1 MSTAATTDPAPRPR
15 PGIGVEIALALG
27 LVTLATIVL
36 NAGVFWLLL
45 KKTEETRR
53 TDLALALSAA
63 LAAQLEVEAQRPAPE
78 DGYRRVLSAYAGAG
92 LELEELWV
100 SDASGSP
107 IAGAAVPRA
116 DGLDPG
122 LRAAFFGREQHAE
135 VRGLLWEVRSVRVT
149 TPIAPHGRPVAALR
163 VQIPLRLELVP
174 GGPAGFVLAYSGSSG
189 MAVSLFG
196 FSLLRRR
203 LLRPIAVLRAGT
215 ERIAEGDF
223 GHRVRVDAAQELQ
236 DLCVALNQMSA
247 SLASFR
253 ERTEDQLSRLAAANA
268 GLREA
273 QGALVRSERLAGVG
287 RLAAGL
293 AHEVGN
299 PLAAVSGYMELLQS
313 GLGDPA
319 LERDLVARS
328 RQELG
333 RIHRVIRQLLDYSRT
348 GPGHPEALS
357 VVAAVEEAFSTVR
370 HQPAFRDLLLRAD
383 VGAVPPVWLEADLFQ
398 QLLVNL
404 LLNAADAQSGG
415 QEKEIRVEAA
425 LDDGQVVLRV
435 LDRGHGFDEVS
446 LDRALEPFY
455 TTREVGAG
463 TGLGLATVSQIVARA
478 GGSIWLRNRP
488 SGGAEVG
495 LRLPVAPPVP
505 PA

>member
-1 MSTAATTDPAPRPR
+1 M
-15 PGIGVEIALALG
+15 EIALALG
-27 LVTLATIVL
+27 LVTLATIIL

-63 LAAQLEVEAQRPAPE
+63 LAAQLEVEAQRESPAE
-78 DGYRRVLSAYAGAG
+78 GYRRVLGAYAGAG

-100 SDASGSP
+100 ADPTGAP
-107 IAGAAVPRA
+107 IAGAPVPRS

-122 LRAAFFGREQHAE
+122 LQAALFGREQHAE
-135 VRGLLWEVRSVRVT
+135 VRGLLWGRRSVRVT
-149 TPIAPHGRPVAALR
+149 TPIAPHGRAVAALR

-223 GHRVRVDAAQELQ
+223 GHRVQIDAAEELQ

-247 SLASFR
+247 SLATFR

-268 GLREA
+268 ELREA

-299 PLAAVSGYMELLQS
+299 PLAAVSGYMELLQA

-348 GPGHPEALS
+348 GPGHPQALP
-357 VVAAVEEAFSTVR
+357 VEAAVEEAFSTVR
-370 HQPAFRDLLLRAD
+370 HQPAFRDLALRAE
-383 VGAVPPVWLEADLFQ
+383 VGGVPAVWLEPDLLQ

-404 LLNAADAQSGG
+404 LLNAADAQTGAA
-415 QEKEIRVEAA
+415 EKEITVMAA
-425 LDDGQVVLRV
+425 SDGAFVVLRV

-455 TTREVGAG
+455 TTRDVGSG

-478 GGSIWLRNRP
+478 GGTIWLRNRP
-488 SGGAEVG
+488 EGGAEVG
-495 LRLPVAPPVP
+495 VRLPMAPPAG